1 MENGGDARRERAK
14 DRRVEVS
21 NRELTVE
28 KMDLG

>member
-14 DRRVEVS
+14 GRRVEMS
-21 NRELTVE
+21 NREQRVE